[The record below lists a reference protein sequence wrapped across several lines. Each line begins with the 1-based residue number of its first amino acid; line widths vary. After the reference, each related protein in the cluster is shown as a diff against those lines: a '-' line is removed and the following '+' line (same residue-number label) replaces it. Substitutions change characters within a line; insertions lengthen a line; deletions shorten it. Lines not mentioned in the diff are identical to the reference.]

1 MDQSVDLVLLKLSK
15 IVYKLT
21 AGPNC
26 SGKFITLKKLFL
38 AYTVQNEE
46 LILKWKRK
54 FTSLKEDKLFIGK
67 YFYIVPELYGIDQLR
82 TLKGD
87 KT

>member
-1 MDQSVDLVLLKLSK
+1 MGGTSRPYKVRSVGALDTGST
-15 IVYKLT
+15 IFYKLIS
-21 AGPNC
+21 GPNC

-54 FTSLKEDKLFIGK
+54 FTSLKEDKRFHW
-67 YFYIVPELYGIDQLR
+67 
-82 TLKGD
+82 
-87 KT
+87 